1 MPYGEQVNSAHTNLL
16 MKKRLFPLAFLLCA
30 AMFAVR
36 GAYAQSLFQAPS
48 SPQVK
53 WSAILRP
60 ADARRGEGAQIVVS
74 AQIPK
79 GWHLYSTTTPKGGPL
94 PTVLKVAPNASLV
107 ASGAPIQPAPHV
119 KFDPGF
125 KINVETYEGAVA
137 FGLPVKLKANAP
149 TKAKISLQVRS
160 MICNAT
166 TCLPPENKVVSL
178 TVLPAKGTARTDH
191 TKPITQIPP
200 QPPSATGTAKPG
212 SASATGATTSGAA
225 STSAQ
230 DDAPSSTRLA
240 AATAPAASADN
251 SNDIAGRLRQAQSNG
266 IASFLL
272 LAMTTGFA
280 ALLTPCVF
288 PMIPI
293 TISVF
298 SKPEDGKSKRDLSAP
313 IAYCLGI
320 IGTFTLI
327 GLLVSAVFGASGIT
341 RLAANP
347 WLNVAMATLF
357 TVLALN
363 LFGVFEIIVPSRI
376 LQRVQPQMGAQS
388 SSRSR
393 LVVPLLMGLTFTLT
407 SFTCTVPFVGTLL
420 VATSKGS
427 AWWPLLGML
436 AFSSAFALPFFL
448 LALFPQWLARLPKA
462 GSWMVSV
469 KATMGFLELAAALK
483 FLSQA
488 DYVWNLGV
496 LTRPV
501 FLSLWS
507 TLAIVAGFYLL
518 RWLRLPHESST
529 QKPGLMRRTLG
540 IAFCAAGV
548 YLLAGTGG
556 QSLGILDAYPPPA
569 DYGSRTLSASAVQWH
584 DDYDQAAARAK
595 SQGKPLL
602 INFTGYACTNCRVME
617 SNVLPQP
624 QVRRAI
630 DNFVAVE
637 LYTDGEDAASKRN
650 SKLQQQKFGTVALPL
665 YVVVS
670 PDGKE
675 LARLEGL
682 NRDPQA
688 FVDFL
693 QRAQSSTRLAA
704 R

>member
-1 MPYGEQVNSAHTNLL
+1 MPYGGQVNSAHTNLL
-16 MKKRLFPLAFLLCA
+16 MKKRLFLLAFLLCA
-30 AMFAVR
+30 AMFATH
-36 GAYAQSLFQAPS
+36 GAFAQTLFPAPA

-53 WSAILRP
+53 WSASLRP

-94 PTVLKVAPNASLV
+94 PTVLKMAPNAALI
-107 ASGAPIQPAPHV
+107 ASGPPVQPKPNV

-125 KINVETYEGAVA
+125 KINVETYEGAVT
-137 FGLPVKLKANAP
+137 FGLPVKLKVNAP
-149 TKAKISLQVRS
+149 AKAKISLQIRS

-178 TVLPAKGTARTDH
+178 VVQPTKGTARADRA
-191 TKPITQIPP
+191 KPVTQIPP
-200 QPPSATGTAKPG
+200 QLPN
-212 SASATGATTSGAA
+212 ATTGKPNGAA
-225 STSAQ
+225 STSALIS
-230 DDAPSSTRLA
+230 DSSSTRLA
-240 AATAPAASADN
+240 AQTAAAASGDTSNDN
-251 SNDIAGRLRQAQSNG
+251 SNDIAGRVRQAQSNG
-266 IASFLL
+266 VGSFLL
-272 LAMTTGFA
+272 LAMTMGFA

-298 SKPEDGKSKRDLSAP
+298 SKPENGTSKRDLSTP

-327 GLLVSAVFGASGIT
+327 GLVVSAVFGASGIT

-347 WLNVAMATLF
+347 WLNVALATLF
-357 TVLALN
+357 TILALN
-363 LFGVFEIIVPSRI
+363 LFGVFEIIVPSHI
-376 LQRVQPQMGAQS
+376 LQRVQPQTGAQS

-488 DYVWNLGV
+488 DYVWNLGW
-496 LTRPV
+496 LTRPI

-529 QKPGLMRRTLG
+529 QKPGLMRRMLG
-540 IAFCAAGV
+540 TAFCATGV

-595 SQGKPLL
+595 SQSKPLL

-624 QVRRAI
+624 EVRRAI

-670 PDGKE
+670 PDGRE

>member
-1 MPYGEQVNSAHTNLL
+1 QNN
-16 MKKRLFPLAFLLCA
+16 
-30 AMFAVR
+30 
-36 GAYAQSLFQAPS
+36 
-48 SPQVK
+48 
-53 WSAILRP
+53 
-60 ADARRGEGAQIVVS
+60 
-74 AQIPK
+74 
-79 GWHLYSTTTPKGGPL
+79 
-94 PTVLKVAPNASLV
+94 
-107 ASGAPIQPAPHV
+107 
-119 KFDPGF
+119 
-125 KINVETYEGAVA
+125 
-137 FGLPVKLKANAP
+137 
-149 TKAKISLQVRS
+149 
-160 MICNAT
+160 
-166 TCLPPENKVVSL
+166 
-178 TVLPAKGTARTDH
+178 
-191 TKPITQIPP
+191 
-200 QPPSATGTAKPG
+200 
-212 SASATGATTSGAA
+212 
-225 STSAQ
+225 
-230 DDAPSSTRLA
+230 APSSTRLA
-240 AATAPAASADN
+240 TQAASGDS
-251 SNDIAGRLRQAQSNG
+251 SNDIAGQVRQAQSNG
-266 IASFLL
+266 IGSFLL
-272 LAMTTGFA
+272 LAMTMGFA

-298 SKPEDGKSKRDLSAP
+298 SKPEDGTPKRDLSAP
-313 IAYCLGI
+313 VAYCLGI

-327 GLLVSAVFGASGIT
+327 GLVVSGIFGASGIT

-347 WLNVAMATLF
+347 WLNIAMATLF

-363 LFGVFEIIVPSRI
+363 LFGVFEIMVPSRI
-376 LQRVQPQMGAQS
+376 LQRVQPQTGAQ

-448 LALFPQWLARLPKA
+448 LALFPQWLSRLPKA

-488 DYVWNLGV
+488 DFVWNLGW

-507 TLAIVAGFYLL
+507 TLALVAGFYLL

-529 QKPGLMRRTLG
+529 GKPGLTRRALG
-540 IAFCAAGV
+540 LAFCATGV

-556 QSLGILDAYPPPA
+556 RSLGILDGYPPPA
-569 DYGSRTLSASAVQWH
+569 DYGSRTLSASAIQWH
-584 DDYDQAAARAK
+584 EDYDQAAARAK
-595 SQGKPLL
+595 TDGKPLL

-617 SNVLPQP
+617 ANVLPQP
-624 QVRRAI
+624 EVRRAI
-630 DNFVAVE
+630 DDFVAVE
-637 LYTDGEDAASKRN
+637 LYTDGEDATSKRN
-650 SKLQQQKFGTVALPL
+650 SKLQQQKFGTIALPL

-670 PDGKE
+670 PEGKE

-693 QRAQSSTRLAA
+693 HRAQSSTQLAA

>member
-1 MPYGEQVNSAHTNLL
+1 MN
-16 MKKRLFPLAFLLCA
+16 RFRIFLLIVVA
-30 AMFAVR
+30 ALFSISSTQ
-36 GAYAQSLFQAPS
+36 AQTFLPAPAA
-48 SPQVK
+48 PQVK
-53 WSAILRP
+53 WSASLRP
-60 ADARRGEGAQIVVS
+60 ADVRRGEGAQIVVTG
-74 AQIPK
+74 QIPK
-79 GWHLYSTTTPKGGPL
+79 GWHLYSMTTPKGGPL
-94 PTVLKVAPNASLV
+94 RTTLEIAPNAALS
-107 ASGAPIQPAPHV
+107 ASGAPVQPRPHV
-119 KFDPGF
+119 KLDPGF
-125 KINVETYEGAVA
+125 KINVETYDGAVS

-149 TKAKISLQVRS
+149 AKTKISLQVRS
-160 MICNAT
+160 MICNET
-166 TCLPPENKVVSL
+166 TCLPPDNKVVTL
-178 TVLPAKGTARTDH
+178 IVAPAKGTARADH
-191 TKPITQIPP
+191 DKPVTQVPP
-200 QPPSATGTAKPG
+200 QPPNATTKV
-212 SASATGATTSGAA
+212 SDTFSTGATANTAA

-230 DDAPSSTRLA
+230 NNAPSSTRLA
-240 AATAPAASADN
+240 TQAASGDS
-251 SNDIAGRLRQAQSNG
+251 SNDIAGQVRQAQSNG
-266 IASFLL
+266 IGSFLL
-272 LAMTTGFA
+272 LAMTMGFA

-298 SKPEDGKSKRDLSAP
+298 SKPEDGTPKRDLSAP
-313 IAYCLGI
+313 VAYCLGI

-327 GLLVSAVFGASGIT
+327 GLVVSGIFGASGIT

-347 WLNVAMATLF
+347 WLNIAMATLF

-363 LFGVFEIIVPSRI
+363 LFGVFEIMVPSRI
-376 LQRVQPQMGAQS
+376 LQRVQPQTGAQ

-448 LALFPQWLARLPKA
+448 LALFPQWLSRLPKA

-488 DYVWNLGV
+488 DFVWNLGW

-507 TLAIVAGFYLL
+507 TLALVAGFYLL

-529 QKPGLMRRTLG
+529 GKPGLTRRALG
-540 IAFCAAGV
+540 LAFCATGV

-556 QSLGILDAYPPPA
+556 RSLGILDGYPPPA
-569 DYGSRTLSASAVQWH
+569 DYGSRTLSASAIQWH
-584 DDYDQAAARAK
+584 EDYDQAAARAK
-595 SQGKPLL
+595 TDGKPLL

-617 SNVLPQP
+617 ANVLPQP
-624 QVRRAI
+624 EVRRAI
-630 DNFVAVE
+630 DDFVAVE
-637 LYTDGEDAASKRN
+637 LYTDGEDATSKRN
-650 SKLQQQKFGTVALPL
+650 SKLQQQKFGTIALPL

-670 PDGKE
+670 PEGKE

-693 QRAQSSTRLAA
+693 HRAQSSTQLAA

>member
-1 MPYGEQVNSAHTNLL
+1 MPYGGQVNSARTNLL

-30 AMFAVR
+30 AMFATH
-36 GAYAQSLFQAPS
+36 GAFAQSLFPAPS

-53 WSAILRP
+53 WSASLRP

-94 PTVLKVAPNASLV
+94 KTTLKIAPNSALV
-107 ASGAPIQPAPHV
+107 ASGAPVQPKPHV
-119 KFDPGF
+119 KLDAGF
-125 KINVETYEGAVA
+125 KINVETYDGAVA

-149 TKAKISLQVRS
+149 AKTQIALQVRS

-166 TCLPPENKVVSL
+166 TCLPPRNEVVSL
-178 TVLPAKGTARTDH
+178 VVQPAKGAARANH
-191 TKPITQIPP
+191 AKPITQVPP
-200 QPPSATGTAKPG
+200 QPPNAATTK
-212 SASATGATTSGAA
+212 SSDTSSSGATTSGAA
-225 STSAQ
+225 STSDQNNAT
-230 DDAPSSTRLA
+230 SSTRLA
-240 AATAPAASADN
+240 QTASGDN
-251 SNDIAGRLRQAQSNG
+251 SNDIAGRVRRAQSNG

-272 LAMTTGFA
+272 LAMTMGFA

-298 SKPEDGKSKRDLSAP
+298 SKPESGATKRDLRAP

-327 GLLVSAVFGASGIT
+327 GLVVSAVFGASGIT

-347 WLNVAMATLF
+347 VLNVAMATLF

-376 LQRVQPQMGAQS
+376 LQRVQSQQGAQS

-529 QKPGLMRRTLG
+529 QKPGLMRRALG

-569 DYGSRTLSASAVQWH
+569 DYGSRVLSASAVQWH
-584 DDYDQAAARAK
+584 DDYEQAAARAK
-595 SQGKPLL
+595 SQSKPLL

-670 PDGKE
+670 PEGKE